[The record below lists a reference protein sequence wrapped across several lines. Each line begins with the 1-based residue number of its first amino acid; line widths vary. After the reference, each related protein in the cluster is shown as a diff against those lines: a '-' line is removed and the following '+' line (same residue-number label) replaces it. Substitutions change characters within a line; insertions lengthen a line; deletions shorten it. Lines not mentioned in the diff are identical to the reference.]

1 MTMGTRAP
9 GTQKTFSMP
18 CLRNTSANISTPCNP
33 SHEVKMQISTSLVLV
48 PKSLMVDLCMKVAEM
63 MDDKR
68 GGGGERTRRQN
79 ESVSQF
85 WVGNAAAFSYHGMD
99 HPEEADELNWPS
111 YPNGSTLISCPGHS
125 VSTISSILLMSRVLR

>member
-1 MTMGTRAP
+1 MGTLAP

-33 SHEVKMQISTSLVLV
+33 SQDVKMQISTSLVLV
-48 PKSLMVDLCMKVAEM
+48 PKSLMVDLYIEVAEM
-63 MDDKR
+63 MDDK
-68 GGGGERTRRQN
+68 TRRRGR
-79 ESVSQF
+79 EDTETKRVSQSVLGREMQQRF
-85 WVGNAAAFSYHGMD
+85 RIMAWLILRK
-99 HPEEADELNWPS
+99 ADEMKWSS